1 MPRPEIGNEKKRSA
15 LAISSY
21 ILLSIGAFSMII
33 PFVWMLSTSLKGI
46 NEVFIFPPQWMPK
59 PIRWE
64 NYARVFELM
73 NFGRYFF
80 NTVLVTVGR
89 MALMFFTCTMAAYGF
104 ARLKF
109 PGRDV
114 LFFMLLGT
122 LMLPIEV
129 LMVPSFILMKNLHWI
144 NTFRALIIPQGLAA
158 FGGAFSIFLMRQFF
172 LTIPKELEES
182 AIIDGAG
189 PVRVFWSIMLP
200 LAKPAFAALAV
211 FAFTGAWN
219 DFVWPLLVTN
229 TDNMKVLSLGIAGF
243 KGLREGL
250 TKWPLM
256 MAASTMTLLPVMVIF
271 FLAQK
276 YFIEGISITGL
287 KE

>member
-1 MPRPEIGNEKKRSA
+1 
-15 LAISSY
+15 
-21 ILLSIGAFSMII
+21 
-33 PFVWMLSTSLKGI
+33 
-46 NEVFIFPPQWMPK
+46 
-59 PIRWE
+59 
-64 NYARVFELM
+64 
-73 NFGRYFF
+73 
-80 NTVLVTVGR
+80 
-89 MALMFFTCTMAAYGF
+89 
-104 ARLKF
+104 
-109 PGRDV
+109 
-114 LFFMLLGT
+114 
-122 LMLPIEV
+122 
-129 LMVPSFILMKNLHWI
+129 
-144 NTFRALIIPQGLAA
+144 
-158 FGGAFSIFLMRQFF
+158 
-172 LTIPKELEES
+172 
-182 AIIDGAG
+182 
-189 PVRVFWSIMLP
+189 MLP

-229 TDNMKVLSLGIAGF
+229 TDNMKVLSLAIAGF